1 MHLDCVF
8 SILGDKCCIMLEEM
22 LGAESKTRRLVDE
35 YSRHPSTGGP
45 TSQLPRIAQTASV
58 LYAPSRL
65 RQPSSTLLLD
75 VTHLCL
81 FMQTCIIC

>member
-35 YSRHPSTGGP
+35 YSRHPSTG
-45 TSQLPRIAQTASV
+45 V
-58 LYAPSRL
+58 LWFLIVEDLHCSFCKAPS
-65 RQPSSTLLLD
+65 SSGEVAD
-75 VTHLCL
+75 S
-81 FMQTCIIC
+81 

>member
-35 YSRHPSTGGP
+35 YSRHPSTG
-45 TSQLPRIAQTASV
+45 V
-58 LYAPSRL
+58 LSHRMPQSLQKHIHIHRNICQPLSSSGEPS
-65 RQPSSTLLLD
+65 
-75 VTHLCL
+75 
-81 FMQTCIIC
+81 

>member
-35 YSRHPSTGGP
+35 YSRHPSTG
-45 TSQLPRIAQTASV
+45 V
-58 LYAPSRL
+58 LWFLTVKDLLRSICKAPS
-65 RQPSSTLLLD
+65 SSGEVAD
-75 VTHLCL
+75 SQRH
-81 FMQTCIIC
+81 Q